1 MLYIFVPAA
10 VVSSS
15 SGLGDVNLSTTPLPS
30 KKEPSSSWCCCFRSS
45 SSENPVRAKY
55 ASPTPRTKFSGQ
67 ADISTLVCEPW
78 YHGDIPWQVAKERLN
93 KQKSGC
99 FLVRKSQSQ
108 PGKYVISVKWGEV
121 KHHTV
126 REENQHYEVEGT
138 KKRFHSM
145 SALVSHYK
153 THCLSPE
160 GETLLSFCSS
170 RLKPHEKHLP
180 PTG

>member
-1 MLYIFVPAA
+1 MLYTFVPAA
-10 VVSSS
+10 VHEVVSNS
-15 SGLGDVNLSTTPLPS
+15 SGLGDMNLSTTPLPL

-45 SSENPVRAKY
+45 STENPVRAKY

-67 ADISTLVCEPW
+67 ADISTLVREPW

-93 KQKSGC
+93 KQKSDC
-99 FLVRKSQSQ
+99 FLVRKSRSQ
-108 PGKYVISVKWGEV
+108 PGKYVISVKYAGEV

-138 KKRFHSM
+138 KKQFHSM
-145 SALVSHYK
+145 SVLVSHYK

-160 GETLLSFCSS
+160 GAKLLSFCSS
-170 RLKPHEKHLP
+170 RLEPP